1 MILVIPYPLMIYLV
15 PTFRLPDLALVDSV
29 SSTSRGRAM
38 QEETRRKP
46 RKSILLLFE
55 IKREKFESV
64 HCLNWWMYWRLSQ
77 VCRYIR
83 GKGGSLVFPLLP
95 GKSGCP
101 SGLDFG

>member
-1 MILVIPYPLMIYLV
+1 
-15 PTFRLPDLALVDSV
+15 
-29 SSTSRGRAM
+29 M

-55 IKREKFESV
+55 IKRKKFESV

-95 GKSGCP
+95 GESGLP
-101 SGLDFG
+101 SGLDFGSDRPRAVGFRIGRGT